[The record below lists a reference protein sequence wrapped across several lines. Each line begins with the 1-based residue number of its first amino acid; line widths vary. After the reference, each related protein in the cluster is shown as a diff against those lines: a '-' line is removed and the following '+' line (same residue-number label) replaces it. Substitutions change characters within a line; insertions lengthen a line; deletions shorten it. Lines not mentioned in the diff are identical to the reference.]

1 MTLETV
7 QSNAAPFFLKGGDIG
22 VVVCHGFTG
31 SPQSMRYLGERLHAA
46 GLTVIGPRLKGHGE
60 APAALATATAA
71 DWIASVDDAIQT
83 LRAHCSQIFMLG
95 QSMGGTLTLYTAAM
109 HRDLLRGVITINAA
123 VRLSRPDMAA
133 MAFDRSLPETVP
145 GVGSDIKDR
154 TVSEVAYPVV
164 PVVAF
169 RQLYALIGVTHDLLP
184 RVQCPTLVITARDD
198 HVVDPANGPLIAGK
212 VGARRVEMAWL
223 DNSYH
228 IASMD
233 HDKDLIVQLADRF
246 IRSVAER

>member
-1 MTLETV
+1 MTV
-7 QSNAAPFFLKGGDIG
+7 QTVQPSAEPFFFKGGDIG

-46 GLTVIGPRLKGHGE
+46 GHTVIGPRLKGHGE
-60 APAALATATAA
+60 TPAALAQATAA
-71 DWIASVDDAIQT
+71 DWIASVDEAIQT
-83 LRAHCSQIFMLG
+83 LRGHCSQIFMLG

-109 HRDLLRGVITINAA
+109 QPELLRGVITINAA

-133 MAFDRSLPETVP
+133 LAFDRRLPDTVP
-145 GVGSDIKDR
+145 GVGSDIKDP
-154 TVSEVAYPVV
+154 TVAEVAYPEV

-169 RQLYALIGVTHDLLP
+169 RQLYALMGVAHDLLP
-184 RVQCPTLVITARDD
+184 RVQCPALVITARDD

-212 VGARRVEMAWL
+212 VGAKRVEMAWL

-233 HDKDLIVQLADRF
+233 HDKDLIVTLAERF
-246 IRSVAER
+246 IRSV